1 MIKNINSKLVAS
13 HCRYTIQVNSRRFFS
28 QQSHTDYFQIMGLQQ
43 SFKISQQDLK
53 HLYKE
58 HMKILHPDKHTLK
71 SLEKQEST
79 AKLAS
84 EVTRGYEVLKDDYER
99 SLHLLEL
106 NGNKMDED
114 ISGDILGNDFL
125 MNIMELREQTDGTD
139 DVTELKKLLA
149 ENQGRIDET
158 CEELAVAF
166 GNDDLDEA
174 KRLAAKLQYW
184 NRIRETI
191 LEKI

>member
-1 MIKNINSKLVAS
+1 
-13 HCRYTIQVNSRRFFS
+13 
-28 QQSHTDYFQIMGLQQ
+28 
-43 SFKISQQDLK
+43 
-53 HLYKE
+53 
-58 HMKILHPDKHTLK
+58 MKILHPDKHTLK

-114 ISGDILGNDFL
+114 ISGDILGHDFL
-125 MNIMELREQTDGTD
+125 MNIMEIREQTDGTD

-158 CEELAVAF
+158 CEELAIAF